1 MHFLLTNDDGIDAV
15 GLKALSAAVLEKG
28 HTLIVSA
35 PQTQQSATSHS
46 VTLRAPLLVQ
56 EVQWE
61 GAKAYAVAGSPAD
74 CARMGVE
81 LSDKPIDFVFSGI
94 NNGDNAGTAIYY
106 SGTFS
111 AAREARMLRLKS
123 MAVSIHPHATW
134 DMLMHLARLAV
145 RIAESFEHTDLPR
158 LCVINLNAPALP
170 VEDLKPLRLAPVSQ
184 SFFLDAYEQRTDLR
198 GNPYFWLKP
207 GIVMESIEEGSDLD
221 LLHKG
226 HITCSFVMPSPDCN
240 AEYTEK
246 MQDFLL

>member
-56 EVQWE
+56 EVKWE
-61 GAKAYAVAGSPAD
+61 GAKAYAVGGSPAD
-74 CARMGVE
+74 CTRMGVE
-81 LSDKPIDFVFSGI
+81 LSDKPIDFVFSGV

-106 SGTFS
+106 SGTFA
-111 AAREARMLRLKS
+111 AAREARMLRLKA
-123 MAVSIHPHATW
+123 MAVSICPHATW
-134 DMLMHLARLAV
+134 DMLLHLARLAV
-145 RIAESFEHTDLPR
+145 SIAEALKDTDLPR
-158 LCVINLNAPALP
+158 MCVINLNAPALP
-170 VEDLKPLRLAPVSQ
+170 VEELKPLRLAPVSQ
-184 SFFLDAYEQRTDLR
+184 SFFLDSYEERTDLR

-207 GIVMESIEEGSDLD
+207 GIVMEEIEEGSDLD

-226 HITCSFVMPSPDCN
+226 HVTCSFVLPSPDCN
-240 AEYTEK
+240 AEYAEK

>member
-1 MHFLLTNDDGIDAV
+1 MHFLLTNDDGIDAI
-15 GLKALSAAVLEKG
+15 GLKALSAAALEKG
-28 HTLIVSA
+28 HSLIVCA

-46 VTLRAPLLVQ
+46 VTLRAPLLVK
-56 EVQWE
+56 EVPWE
-61 GAKAYAVAGSPAD
+61 NAKAYAVAGSPAD

-123 MAVSIHPHATW
+123 MAVSIQPHATW
-134 DMLMHLARLAV
+134 DMLLHLARLAV

-170 VEDLKPLRLAPVSQ
+170 VEQLKPLKLAPVSQ
-184 SFFLDAYEQRTDLR
+184 SFFLDSYEERRDLR

-207 GIVMESIEEGSDLD
+207 GIVMETIEEGSDLD

-226 HITCSFVMPSPDCN
+226 HITCSFILPSPDCN
-240 AEYTEK
+240 DKYTEK
-246 MQDFLL
+246 MQDFLR

>member
-1 MHFLLTNDDGIDAV
+1 MTISN
-15 GLKALSAAVLEKG
+15 
-28 HTLIVSA
+28 
-35 PQTQQSATSHS
+35 
-46 VTLRAPLLVQ
+46 PLLVK
-56 EVQWE
+56 EVEWE
-61 GAKAYAVAGSPAD
+61 GAKAYAVGGSPAD
-74 CARMGVE
+74 CARMGAE

-123 MAVSIHPHATW
+123 MAVSIRPHATW
-134 DMLMHLARLAV
+134 DMLLHLARLAV
-145 RIAESFEHTDLPR
+145 SIAESLKDTDIPR

-170 VEDLKPLRLAPVSQ
+170 VEELKPLKLAPVSQ
-184 SFFLDAYEQRTDLR
+184 SFFLDAYEKRTDLR

-207 GIVMESIEEGSDLD
+207 GIVMEEIEEGSDLD

-240 AEYTEK
+240 EQFAEK
-246 MQDFLL
+246 MQDFAQ